1 MMGVLLKIYVQPVL
15 IAVIGFMC
23 KNYGCIF
30 LSVPKWLLSLFF
42 MFFFATKLFSQV
54 VPSYEN
60 EQIQFTGLG
69 PVAQESSMKW
79 FLEYK
84 LKAKN
89 IEKIEIYN
97 VSHKKPAPIFILQKE
112 DIYSNS
118 THISKAMKNSSF
130 DWLYESKQ
138 TNLLFLVNIV
148 TEKTTDKLYVPLSF
162 SEKSKI
168 SLRKIMKS
176 QFKYSKKPVEVTP
189 YHFIDGRKW
198 QLGNQ
203 SKDDSM
209 VLYEYT
215 LEGEKIASWKE
226 LYSVMVVNNEVNLNK
241 FIKIMKSSLSENCS
255 QLEFQHKKLN
265 KNAIFYEWKDNG
277 CNGLPEHE
285 MAVVFNS
292 GGKAI
297 RKSYAHK
304 STVMPSTNYSVWKT
318 LLLE

>member
-1 MMGVLLKIYVQPVL
+1 MKGALLKIYVQPVL
-15 IAVIGFMC
+15 IAVLGYMYKNC
-23 KNYGCIF
+23 KYMFF
-30 LSVPKWLLSLFF
+30 LVAKSFLSLFL
-42 MFFFATKLFSQV
+42 MFFFTAKLFAQV

-60 EQIQFTGLG
+60 EQIQITGLG

-97 VSHKKPAPIFILQKE
+97 VSHKKPAPIFELQKQ
-112 DIYSNS
+112 DIYSDS

-138 TNLLFLVNIV
+138 TNLLFLVNII
-148 TEKTTDKLYVPLSF
+148 TQKSTDKLYVPLSF

-176 QFKYSKKPVEVTP
+176 RFKYSKKAVKVTP

-198 QLGNQ
+198 QLENQ
-203 SKDDSM
+203 SNDGSM
-209 VLYEYT
+209 TLYEYT

-226 LYSVMVVNNEVNLNK
+226 LFSIMVVNNEINLNK
-241 FIKIMKSSLSENCS
+241 FIKIIKSSLSEDCS

-265 KNAIFYEWKDNG
+265 KNAIFYEWKDHG

-292 GGKAI
+292 DGKAI
-297 RKSYAHK
+297 RRSYAHK
-304 STVMPSTNYSVWKT
+304 SAVMPSTNYSVWKT